1 MWSNNISTPK
11 WILFLSSHLIRSI
24 CSIYVDLFFDFISF
38 PYSKQQY
45 FSAIL
50 FLFRI
55 SAFGNKVIYLPAK
68 MVLNRI
74 NATTKTLH
82 QKHEREKW
90 VRSKSSSLFKFKHTN
105 NKSDH
110 DECSLS
116 NYFVQLIQFGC
127 GEKEIETIGQINIAK
142 RNSKQ
147 IQHSIFSPG
156 VILPMAFN
164 FNVLRFS
171 ICWANG
177 IRTM

>member
-1 MWSNNISTPK
+1 M
-11 WILFLSSHLIRSI
+11 
-24 CSIYVDLFFDFISF
+24 
-38 PYSKQQY
+38 QQLKRCIKNT
-45 FSAIL
+45 S
-50 FLFRI
+50 
-55 SAFGNKVIYLPAK
+55 
-68 MVLNRI
+68 
-74 NATTKTLH
+74 
-82 QKHEREKW
+82 ERNESERVKEK
-90 VRSKSSSLFKFKHTN
+90 SQIEIKFKFKHTN

-171 ICWANG
+171 IC
-177 IRTM
+177 